1 MWRGQH
7 QAQEAGHHQGP
18 RDPEAGG
25 CADGQVGGAHTLAQD
40 IARHTRV
47 KPGVTR
53 LHLKNESQSEEPKS
67 ETETRIVRDNKTN
80 LGTEYRHYFR
90 I

>member
-25 CADGQVGGAHTLAQD
+25 GADGQVGGAHTLAQD
-40 IARHTRV
+40 VARHTRV
-47 KPGVTR
+47 ETR
-53 LHLKNESQSEEPKS
+53 VSRAHLKQIEIIPAS
-67 ETETRIVRDNKTN
+67 
-80 LGTEYRHYFR
+80 
-90 I
+90 